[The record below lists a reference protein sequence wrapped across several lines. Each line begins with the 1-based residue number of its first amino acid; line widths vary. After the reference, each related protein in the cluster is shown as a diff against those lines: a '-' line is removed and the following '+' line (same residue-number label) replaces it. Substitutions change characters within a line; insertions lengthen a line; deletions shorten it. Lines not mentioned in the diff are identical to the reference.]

1 MLYEFVLRTSD
12 WGHFRTSLALT
23 KKRTVRIRAM
33 RVTIGRLAAALGVL
47 AFVGTAAAHGPT
59 RQKVRESIE
68 INAPPAK
75 VWAVIGTFHDMS
87 WLPPV
92 SKTEGEKGNE
102 IGATRRLTLATGATV
117 DEELY
122 KYDAEK
128 MTYSYRITAVD
139 VKVLPVTNYS
149 STLTVSPSTD
159 GKGTLVEWA
168 GAFYRGYPL
177 NDPPP
182 ELNDEA
188 AVKAVGG
195 LYQMGLEALKK
206 KTESGS

>member
-1 MLYEFVLRTSD
+1 MRGTIAKVCSVAAVMAML
-12 WGHFRTSLALT
+12 G
-23 KKRTVRIRAM
+23 
-33 RVTIGRLAAALGVL
+33 AAW
-47 AFVGTAAAHGPT
+47 AHGPT

-75 VWAVIGTFHDMS
+75 VWAVIGNFQDM
-87 WLPPV
+87 
-92 SKTEGEKGNE
+92 GNE
-102 IGATRRLTLATGATV
+102 IGATRRLTLTPGATV

-149 STLTVSPSTD
+149 STLTVSPGAD
-159 GKGTLVEWA
+159 GKGAVLEWA

-188 AVKAVGG
+188 AVKAVSG
-195 LYQMGLEALKK
+195 LYRAGLEALKK
-206 KTESGS
+206 KIESGS

>member
-1 MLYEFVLRTSD
+1 
-12 WGHFRTSLALT
+12 
-23 KKRTVRIRAM
+23 M
-33 RVTIGRLAAALGVL
+33 RVTVAGWMSSLAVL
-47 AFVGTAAAHGPT
+47 AVVGTASAHGPT

-75 VWAVIGTFHDMS
+75 VWAVVGDFQDMS

-92 SKTEGEKGNE
+92 SKTEGEKGNA
-102 IGATRRLTLATGATV
+102 IGALRRLTLATGATV

-122 KYDAEK
+122 KFDADK
-128 MTYSYRITAVD
+128 LTYSYRINAVD

-149 STLTVSPSTD
+149 STLTVSPGAD
-159 GKGTLVEWA
+159 GKGSVVEWA
-168 GAFYRGYPL
+168 GAFYRGFPN

-188 AVKAVGG
+188 AIKAVSG
-195 LYQMGLEALKK
+195 LYRTGLEALKK
-206 KTESGS
+206 KVESGS

>member
-1 MLYEFVLRTSD
+1 MRATIAKVCIMATAVAVL
-12 WGHFRTSLALT
+12 
-23 KKRTVRIRAM
+23 
-33 RVTIGRLAAALGVL
+33 
-47 AFVGTAAAHGPT
+47 GTAWAHGPT

-75 VWAVIGTFHDMS
+75 VWAVIGNFRDMS
-87 WLPPV
+87 WLAPV

-102 IGATRRLTLATGATV
+102 IGATRRLTLTPGATV

-139 VKVLPVTNYS
+139 VKILPVTNYS
-149 STLTVSPSTD
+149 STLTVSPGAD
-159 GKGTLVEWA
+159 GKGATLEWA
-168 GAFYRGYPL
+168 GAFYRGDPL

-188 AVKAVGG
+188 AVKAVSG
-195 LYQMGLEALKK
+195 LYRAGLEALKK
-206 KTESGS
+206 KIESGS

>member
-1 MLYEFVLRTSD
+1 MRLT
-12 WGHFRTSLALT
+12 LA
-23 KKRTVRIRAM
+23 
-33 RVTIGRLAAALGVL
+33 RVGAVVTALAVIGVAW
-47 AFVGTAAAHGPT
+47 AHGPT

-75 VWAVIGTFHDMS
+75 VWAVIGNFQDMG
-87 WLPPV
+87 WLQPV

-102 IGATRRLTLATGATV
+102 IGATRRLTLTPGATV

-149 STLTVSPSTD
+149 STLTVTLSAD
-159 GKGTLVEWA
+159 GKGSSLEWA
-168 GAFYRGYPL
+168 GAFYRGFPN

-182 ELNDEA
+182 ELSDEA
-188 AVKAVGG
+188 AVKAVSG
-195 LYQMGLEALKK
+195 LYRAGLEALKK
-206 KTESGS
+206 KVESGS

>member
-1 MLYEFVLRTSD
+1 
-12 WGHFRTSLALT
+12 
-23 KKRTVRIRAM
+23 M
-33 RVTIGRLAAALGVL
+33 RVTIGRLMAALAVL
-47 AFVGTAAAHGPT
+47 AVVGTASAHGPT

-75 VWAVIGTFHDMS
+75 VWAVIGNFQDMS

-128 MTYSYRITAVD
+128 VSYSYRINAVD

-149 STLTVSPSTD
+149 STLTVSPSAD
-159 GKGTLVEWA
+159 GKGSLLEWA
-168 GAFYRGYPL
+168 GAFYRGYPN

-182 ELNDEA
+182 ELSDEA
-188 AVKAVGG
+188 AVKAVSG
-195 LYQMGLEALKK
+195 LYRTGLEALKK
-206 KTESGS
+206 KIESGS